1 MAATRPKHSMLDPSN
16 GGTAVDSAA
25 AGPSGGLASA
35 VPRRSEGWRAD
46 IDGLRAV
53 GVLAV
58 IVFHLRK
65 RWLPGGFA
73 GVDVFFVISGFL
85 ITRAIVEDLSAGVF
99 SRTEFYRRRV
109 KRISLPM
116 LAVVLATVA
125 FAQVALL
132 PKDALATAWSGVAAV
147 LSGANVYFWRALDR
161 SYFAPGT
168 DEVPLLHLWS
178 LGVEE
183 QFYLLWPWVVPWIL
197 GRRGTANGG
206 ASGLAAHVEDE
217 SPRRDAATASL
228 PAGRM
233 ALMAAVA
240 LASFLLGDALFGS
253 APYFAYY
260 MLPTRVGELLVG
272 AILAFA
278 VAGGALQAPGSLL
291 REAAGAAGAALVLG
305 SLVLLSESK
314 PFPGWRALAP
324 TVGAALLLLS
334 GQGMPSAVSR
344 VLSLRPLVAVGRVSY
359 SAYLWHW
366 PLIAFWKYGFR
377 QVGDLAGLGIF
388 AATFALAAASHR
400 WIERPARRTTA
411 SAERVAVLQWF
422 VPGGVVM
429 AAALLAIAT
438 RGLGPRALS
447 ASYAGRLDAMLR
459 VLRPAYGYES
469 VCQYHRV
476 ESERLFEP
484 VRCVNGAE
492 GGPDGVLLWGDSN
505 AAHYVGMLDVI
516 ARAAGFRFRNF
527 EVTSCPPVLE
537 APGRLA
543 RKPLQKAL
551 CEAASRLV
559 KSRIG
564 RYPVVVLA
572 GRWDGYTQ
580 DGLFDAL
587 AGTARGL
594 VAEGHRVILVG
605 EIPRLPEFYDPD
617 CGRRALSFPGLDCP
631 AQVTAPIAPEVR
643 ALNARLAEIAERTPG
658 VEYFDANRELCPEGR
673 CSAFAADGTVIYRDS
688 THLTMPGSIL
698 LGQAVLS
705 ARGVPPPFDQVPAWL
720 AEAGR
725 GAASPPRDRDPS

>member
-1 MAATRPKHSMLDPSN
+1 MLDPSN

-35 VPRRSEGWRAD
+35 VPRRSAGWRAD

-197 GRRGTANGG
+197 GRRGTAHGG

-291 REAAGAAGAALVLG
+291 REAAGAAGARAGLARAAVGKQAVPGMARARADGRGGTLAALRTRDAERRV
-305 SLVLLSESK
+305 S
-314 PFPGWRALAP
+314 RALPA
-324 TVGAALLLLS
+324 TARRG
-334 GQGMPSAVSR
+334 R
-344 VLSLRPLVAVGRVSY
+344 TRIVLRLPV
-359 SAYLWHW
+359 
-366 PLIAFWKYGFR
+366 
-377 QVGDLAGLGIF
+377 
-388 AATFALAAASHR
+388 ALAADR
-400 WIERPARRTTA
+400 VLEVRLPAGRRSRGPRDLRGDVRA
-411 SAERVAVLQWF
+411 CGGEPSLDRA
-422 VPGGVVM
+422 PG
-429 AAALLAIAT
+429 AADD
-438 RGLGPRALS
+438 GLGG
-447 ASYAGRLDAMLR
+447 AGCG
-459 VLRPAYGYES
+459 PA
-469 VCQYHRV
+469 V
-476 ESERLFEP
+476 
-484 VRCVNGAE
+484 VR
-492 GGPDGVLLWGDSN
+492 
-505 AAHYVGMLDVI
+505 
-516 ARAAGFRFRNF
+516 
-527 EVTSCPPVLE
+527 
-537 APGRLA
+537 PGR
-543 RKPLQKAL
+543 
-551 CEAASRLV
+551 
-559 KSRIG
+559 G
-564 RYPVVVLA
+564 RH
-572 GRWDGYTQ
+572 GG
-580 DGLFDAL
+580 
-587 AGTARGL
+587 
-594 VAEGHRVILVG
+594 
-605 EIPRLPEFYDPD
+605 
-617 CGRRALSFPGLDCP
+617 
-631 AQVTAPIAPEVR
+631 
-643 ALNARLAEIAERTPG
+643 
-658 VEYFDANRELCPEGR
+658 
-673 CSAFAADGTVIYRDS
+673 
-688 THLTMPGSIL
+688 
-698 LGQAVLS
+698 
-705 ARGVPPPFDQVPAWL
+705 
-720 AEAGR
+720 
-725 GAASPPRDRDPS
+725 GAARDRDPWPRATRALGELRGAARRDAPGPPAGLRLRVRLPGPPGRIGTIV

>member
-35 VPRRSEGWRAD
+35 VPRRSAGWRAD

-197 GRRGTANGG
+197 GRRGTAHGG

-344 VLSLRPLVAVGRVSY
+344 VLSLRSTASGR
-359 SAYLWHW
+359 SAISRASGSSRRRSRLRRRA
-366 PLIAFWKYGFR
+366 IAG
-377 QVGDLAGLGIF
+377 
-388 AATFALAAASHR
+388 SS
-400 WIERPARRTTA
+400 ARRGGRRPRRSGLRSCSGSSRAGSSWRRRCSRSRPVA
-411 SAERVAVLQWF
+411 SGHARSRRV
-422 VPGGVVM
+422 
-429 AAALLAIAT
+429 T
-438 RGLGPRALS
+438 RGGSTRCTGSSGRPTATSPS
-447 ASYAGRLDAMLR
+447 ASTTGSNRNDCLSRYAA
-459 VLRPAYGYES
+459 
-469 VCQYHRV
+469 
-476 ESERLFEP
+476 
-484 VRCVNGAE
+484 
-492 GGPDGVLLWGDSN
+492 
-505 AAHYVGMLDVI
+505 
-516 ARAAGFRFRNF
+516 
-527 EVTSCPPVLE
+527 
-537 APGRLA
+537 
-543 RKPLQKAL
+543 
-551 CEAASRLV
+551 
-559 KSRIG
+559 
-564 RYPVVVLA
+564 
-572 GRWDGYTQ
+572 
-580 DGLFDAL
+580 
-587 AGTARGL
+587 
-594 VAEGHRVILVG
+594 
-605 EIPRLPEFYDPD
+605 
-617 CGRRALSFPGLDCP
+617 
-631 AQVTAPIAPEVR
+631 
-643 ALNARLAEIAERTPG
+643 
-658 VEYFDANRELCPEGR
+658 
-673 CSAFAADGTVIYRDS
+673 
-688 THLTMPGSIL
+688 
-698 LGQAVLS
+698 
-705 ARGVPPPFDQVPAWL
+705 
-720 AEAGR
+720 
-725 GAASPPRDRDPS
+725 